1 MKEHNCDILVIGGGG
16 SGLVAAV
23 RARELS
29 GKKVMVLESGK
40 MPGGGMMFASTMRT
54 FHSRWQQERNI
65 PDQANDFIRKGMDLT
80 LWKLNPKLVTRAVL
94 GTGAFFDWYYE
105 KELPEIQAK
114 YEARPYVFDI
124 PVQGQPGPQIDGFH
138 NGSGKYIV
146 NTMVRQ
152 CQEQGIDILLNH
164 RAVDAQVE
172 DGKITAILAETPE
185 GLQRFCCK
193 ICILSCSSWIKNQ
206 EVVEKVYPAFAQA
219 EVLPNAHQNPNY
231 RGDGLTIAQKAG
243 AFIDWSKFCLRVMGP
258 ICSFTE
264 TSPFDALTH
273 ADCGILVN
281 LKARRFVAE
290 PMAPRMDPF
299 DTGHVLLQQPKG
311 RSFFLFSKNTLQ
323 WAIEDS
329 RRAAAVTGPNPFGMP
344 ALPDLEVVDGW
355 FTEKLDKGS
364 HEVGRAD
371 TLGELARQ
379 MGLDPE
385 QLEQT
390 VAEYNASCAQGMDW
404 NFYKDPKHMIPLTDA
419 PFYAVGCKLSTDGAF
434 GGVTVDENMQAL
446 RPDGSRVEGLYVTG
460 DFANGRHIVM
470 DGVKKQVLNDMSWA
484 LSSGFIAGT
493 AVGQA
498 AR

>member
-94 GTGAFFDWYYE
+94 STGAFFDWYYE

-185 GLQRFCCK
+185 GMECFACQT
-193 ICILSCSSWIKNQ
+193 CILACSSWIKNEQ
-206 EVVEKVYPAFAQA
+206 VVRKVSPAFAEA

-231 RGDGLTIAQKAG
+231 RGDGLTIAEKAG
-243 AFIDWSKFCLRVMGP
+243 AWIDWSKFCLRVMGP

-273 ADCGILVN
+273 TNYGILVN
-281 LKARRFVAE
+281 LNAQRFAAE
-290 PMAPRMDPF
+290 PLAPRMDPF

-311 RSFFLFSKNTLQ
+311 RSFFLYSKNTLEQ
-323 WAIEDS
+323 AIADTKGTAQIS
-329 RRAAAVTGPNPFGMP
+329 GPNPFGVP
-344 ALPDLEVVDGW
+344 ELPDLEVVDGW
-355 FTEKLDKGS
+355 FTEKLAQGS
-364 HEVGRAD
+364 HEVGKAD
-371 TLGELARQ
+371 TLAELAKQ
-379 MGLDPE
+379 IGLDPE
-385 QLEQT
+385 QLQAS
-390 VAEYNASCAQGMDW
+390 VAEYNASCAEGVDW
-404 NFYKDPKHMIPLTDA
+404 NFYKEPGHLLALTDG

-493 AVGQA
+493 AA
-498 AR
+498 AESAR